1 MGRVSVPVK
10 PLLESNAPEKR
21 RVVEQKV
28 ALNQAILTP
37 LGLLPLVPVLTA
49 SPAHR
54 YCDYLVGFFD
64 YQSVTTQLHSVIP
77 TFLRRLIAVQLLL

>member
-49 SPAHR
+49 SPPERLTA
-54 YCDYLVGFFD
+54 
-64 YQSVTTQLHSVIP
+64 TK
-77 TFLRRLIAVQLLL
+77 TFSRPG